1 MRRRAQGIVVL
12 LVIVGLWLS
21 PAVAQAGVVTVRADE
36 WCPYN
41 CAPDS
46 DKPGYMIEVLKLI
59 FGKAGHTIDYETLN
73 WARSI
78 EEARSGKISAIV
90 GAVVSDAEDLVYP
103 KNAFGMS
110 ANGFCLRKGE
120 KWSYSSAKSF
130 DGKVLGV
137 IRDYSYDDEE
147 IDGYIE
153 KNKKNEKKIQVAS
166 GENALELNLRK
177 LVKGRVDLVIDD
189 VAVLQG
195 TVKDLGLAGEVSC
208 AASGEPDPIY
218 VAFSPKDPKAKE
230 YAALFDKGIEELR
243 RDGTLK
249 KILAGYGLR
258 DWK

>member
-1 MRRRAQGIVVL
+1 MPRRSTGVVL
-12 LVIVGLWLS
+12 LLLAAGLWLA
-21 PAVAQAGVVTVRADE
+21 PMTALAGVITVRADE

-41 CAPDS
+41 CAPDAA
-46 DKPGYMIEVLKLI
+46 KPGYMIEVLKLI
-59 FGKAGHTIDYETLN
+59 YGKAGHSIDYQVLN
-73 WARSI
+73 WARSL
-78 EEARSGKISAIV
+78 EETRSGKVTAVV

-110 ANGFCLRKGE
+110 ANGFCQRKGE
-120 KWSYSSAKSF
+120 KWSYDGAKSF
-130 DGKVLGV
+130 NGKVLGV

-153 KNKKNEKKIQVAS
+153 KHKKDEKKIQVAS
-166 GENALELNLRK
+166 GENALELSLRK
-177 LVKGRVDLVIDD
+177 LAKGRVDLVIDD
-189 VAVLQG
+189 IAVLQG
-195 TVKDLGLAGEVSC
+195 TVKELGLGAELSC
-208 AASGEPDPIY
+208 APSGEPDPVY

>member
-1 MRRRAQGIVVL
+1 MLRRVQGFIVL
-12 LVIVGLWLS
+12 LLVVGLWLA
-21 PAVAQAGVVTVRADE
+21 PGVTQAGVVTVRADE

-41 CAPDS
+41 CAPDAA
-46 DKPGYMIEVLKLI
+46 KPGYMIEVLKLI
-59 FGKAGHTIDYETLN
+59 FAKAGHTVDYQQMN

-78 EEARSGKISAIV
+78 EEARIGKITAIV

-110 ANGFCLRKGE
+110 ANGFCLRQGE
-120 KWSYSSAKSF
+120 KWSYRGVKSF

-153 KNKKNEKKIQVAS
+153 ANKKNDKKIQISS
-166 GENALELNLRK
+166 GENALELSLRK
-177 LVKGRVDLVIDD
+177 LAKGRVDLVIDD
-189 VAVLQG
+189 SAVLQG
-195 TVKDLGLAGEVSC
+195 TVQDLGLAGELSC
-208 AASGEPDPIY
+208 AASGEPDPVY

-249 KILAGYGLR
+249 KILAGYGLH